1 MGMPMARD
9 RLLIEWSK
17 RRDPVTANLVRAA
30 VVQRN
35 GPPEIAAHIDLGSRN
50 YSDQQIHAFAANL
63 IQRAG
68 EYAGTI
74 VGVQMV
80 ERILAGDDTNT
91 DFWLRVVHAMAKIDQ
106 MEPEPGDLLH

>member
-1 MGMPMARD
+1 MFDD
-9 RLLIEWSK
+9 RLFIEWGK
-17 RRDPVTANLVRAA
+17 PLDPLTATLVRLAM
-30 VVQRN
+30 VQRN
-35 GPPEIAAHIDLGSRN
+35 GPPEIAAHIDLGSCN

-80 ERILAGDDTNT
+80 ERILAGDDPNT
-91 DFWLRVVHAMAKIDQ
+91 DFWLRVVQATAKIDQ
-106 MEPEPGDLLH
+106 AEPEAGDPLH